1 MNIGMQLIVP
11 HGYRSLLPGV
21 RYYFLAN
28 NRRDGL
34 VNLVFYSKT
43 KTKYSTNLISI
54 SSVDFGYGLTSGLI
68 RADENQLDMPP
79 WMYECADG
87 VLLKN
92 KNWIGYA
99 REKHKGLVGERLK
112 KIEPLLD
119 KVSEICRS
127 EKPVRYI
134 NDLVNES
141 GGKLNYGRVKNWF
154 FAYVLHGN
162 SCDALL
168 PKFHRNGSHA
178 GDTGI
183 KKWIR
188 VGRKSKRIGKKGGFV
203 SSSELIT
210 KIIEGF
216 VRHAE
221 IGRPMTKIYSI
232 AIAKEFGCKTFENPA
247 TGLTEYYHPEGEP
260 YPTFWQFKYRVS
272 KEFSPH
278 AIAMKIYGPKRAKAI
293 LKADIGSFTENVG
306 NLMERVEFDAY
317 YLKERPRSFLGKEY
331 LTRLCVVRAVDVLSG
346 AIVGVG
352 FSIDTEVAE
361 AYKMCLFSM
370 AMNKVEFCRLFGI
383 EIGAKDWPFSG
394 MSAMEVY
401 DRGPAIK
408 LLQERVD
415 RNMVMVELTPSY
427 SGQSKAIVEASH
439 PRDMKDQESP
449 FFRASHLDFIQMVKR
464 EIFRVLLDNKTSD
477 VSSRITPE
485 MVRAKVPPF
494 PLAVWNYME
503 SRGRTDAF
511 PMKLEDAVK
520 SFLVKVDVKINRK
533 GAFLN
538 GQHYHSAAFSET
550 GIFDKAAKGQQLT
563 LTGYV
568 MTACVR
574 EIWVSLNGRLYQ
586 ITAQLSINDDE
597 NQLYVSL
604 EDLKDIESKRKEM
617 NSAVRDHQ
625 LAGTTGAYSNFES
638 QVGIPWNASDLIQ
651 GRPVKSVQA
660 QKEIAD
666 IKKIGR
672 S

>member
-1 MNIGMQLIVP
+1 
-11 HGYRSLLPGV
+11 
-21 RYYFLAN
+21 
-28 NRRDGL
+28 
-34 VNLVFYSKT
+34 
-43 KTKYSTNLISI
+43 
-54 SSVDFGYGLTSGLI
+54 
-68 RADENQLDMPP
+68 
-79 WMYECADG
+79 
-87 VLLKN
+87 
-92 KNWIGYA
+92 
-99 REKHKGLVGERLK
+99 
-112 KIEPLLD
+112 
-119 KVSEICRS
+119 
-127 EKPVRYI
+127 
-134 NDLVNES
+134 
-141 GGKLNYGRVKNWF
+141 
-154 FAYVLHGN
+154 
-162 SCDALL
+162 
-168 PKFHRNGSHA
+168 
-178 GDTGI
+178 
-183 KKWIR
+183 
-188 VGRKSKRIGKKGGFV
+188 
-203 SSSELIT
+203 
-210 KIIEGF
+210 
-216 VRHAE
+216 
-221 IGRPMTKIYSI
+221 
-232 AIAKEFGCKTFENPA
+232 
-247 TGLTEYYHPEGEP
+247 
-260 YPTFWQFKYRVS
+260 
-272 KEFSPH
+272 
-278 AIAMKIYGPKRAKAI
+278 
-293 LKADIGSFTENVG
+293 
-306 NLMERVEFDAY
+306 
-317 YLKERPRSFLGKEY
+317 
-331 LTRLCVVRAVDVLSG
+331 
-346 AIVGVG
+346 
-352 FSIDTEVAE
+352 
-361 AYKMCLFSM
+361 
-370 AMNKVEFCRLFGI
+370 
-383 EIGAKDWPFSG
+383 
-394 MSAMEVY
+394 
-401 DRGPAIK
+401 
-408 LLQERVD
+408 
-415 RNMVMVELTPSY
+415 MVELTPSY